1 MLQAA
6 QSQRY
11 GSASLDAIMHAEG
24 AYNGRA
30 DILTFMKKTIK
41 GIARDAL
48 KFILEVS
55 ASTHPKE
62 FTGML
67 YETDQIITDVDV
79 SITQSSNVNAVM
91 DLFTLPVNTH
101 IVGSVHSHPSG
112 GLQASETDIRM
123 FMQSGGDYHIIVCY
137 PYDITSWA
145 CYDKVGDLRQLD
157 VLDVEI
163 EESAVYRDIKETFG
177 GEDD

>member
-1 MLQAA
+1 
-6 QSQRY
+6 
-11 GSASLDAIMHAEG
+11 
-24 AYNGRA
+24 
-30 DILTFMKKTIK
+30 MKKKIK

-55 ASTHPKE
+55 ASSHPKE

-67 YETDQIITDVDV
+67 YETDLIITDVDV
-79 SITQSSNVNAVM
+79 PVAESSHVNPVM

-101 IVGSVHSHPSG
+101 IVGSVRSHPSG
-112 GLQASETDIRM
+112 GLQPTEADIRA
-123 FMQSGGDYHIIVCY
+123 FMQSGGHYHIIVCY

-163 EESAVYRDIKETFG
+163 EESPVARDIEEMFG
-177 GEDD
+177 DKDS

>member
-1 MLQAA
+1 M
-6 QSQRY
+6 
-11 GSASLDAIMHAEG
+11 
-24 AYNGRA
+24 
-30 DILTFMKKTIK
+30 
-41 GIARDAL
+41 
-48 KFILEVS
+48 FILEVS
-55 ASTHPKE
+55 ASSRPKE

-67 YETDQIITDVDV
+67 YETDLIITDVDV
-79 SITQSSNVNAVM
+79 PIAESSHVNPVM

-101 IVGSVHSHPSG
+101 IVGSVRSHPSG
-112 GLQASETDIRM
+112 GLQPTEADIRA

-163 EESAVYRDIKETFG
+163 EKSPVARDIEEMFG
-177 GEDD
+177 DEDS

>member
-1 MLQAA
+1 
-6 QSQRY
+6 
-11 GSASLDAIMHAEG
+11 
-24 AYNGRA
+24 
-30 DILTFMKKTIK
+30 MKKKIK

-48 KFILEVS
+48 MFILEVS
-55 ASTHPKE
+55 ASSHPKE

-67 YETDQIITDVDV
+67 YETDLIITDVDV
-79 SITQSSNVNAVM
+79 PIAESSHVNPVM

-101 IVGSVHSHPSG
+101 IVGSVRSHPSG
-112 GLQASETDIRM
+112 GLQPTEADIRA

-145 CYDKVGDLRQLD
+145 CYDKVGDLRQLH

-163 EESAVYRDIKETFG
+163 EESPVARDIEETFG
-177 GEDD
+177 DEDS